1 MIFDHKTYDH
11 FAKMYSHSVLLFD
24 EFFHS
29 DEKLRRITIEKSG
42 DRVLLRNY
50 GKNFSNPRVVVRT
63 IYKAELL
70 IECDT
75 CGNFNNIDSMKS
87 EWSDE
92 MASGVFNTFE
102 NASAL
107 ASDMD
112 VRCEICHDTISFSN
126 EIDCLKEYK
135 RDGRVV
141 FGEWKATDEVLLLKE
156 PFKYPTMDW
165 GYCCRKHY
173 RN

>member
-1 MIFDHKTYDH
+1 
-11 FAKMYSHSVLLFD
+11 
-24 EFFHS
+24 
-29 DEKLRRITIEKSG
+29 
-42 DRVLLRNY
+42 
-50 GKNFSNPRVVVRT
+50 
-63 IYKAELL
+63 
-70 IECDT
+70 
-75 CGNFNNIDSMKS
+75 MKS

-92 MASGVFNTFE
+92 IASGVFNTFE

-107 ASDMD
+107 ASDMS
-112 VRCEICHDTISFSN
+112 VHCEICHDTIRFSS

-135 RDGRVV
+135 RNGRVA
-141 FGEWKATDEVLLLKE
+141 FGKWKATDEVLLLKE